1 MNEKW
6 FFMPIG
12 EVEKKLKT
20 NAASGLNLKAAK
32 ARLAKDEPFFRVRKR
47 NIGLL
52 IVDLFAD
59 FFLLLL
65 TLVSFFA
72 LFFEGDRV
80 IGTATLILIFIELAV
95 VFLIHFRDKR
105 NAESLSKLF
114 LPTARVIRGGKLY
127 ILDYKDVVV
136 GDVIMIEKGD
146 VIGVDARL
154 VHSDNLKVRM
164 RLDKKNEKDLEK
176 LAGGAVNENEL
187 YA

>member
-72 LFFEGDRV
+72 LFFEGDRN
-80 IGTATLILIFIELAV
+80 F
-95 VFLIHFRDKR
+95 
-105 NAESLSKLF
+105 
-114 LPTARVIRGGKLY
+114 
-127 ILDYKDVVV
+127 
-136 GDVIMIEKGD
+136 
-146 VIGVDARL
+146 
-154 VHSDNLKVRM
+154 
-164 RLDKKNEKDLEK
+164 
-176 LAGGAVNENEL
+176 
-187 YA
+187 

>member
-20 NAASGLNLKAAK
+20 KAASGLNLKAAK

-72 LFFEGDRV
+72 LFRGRPSNRNGYAYTY
-80 IGTATLILIFIELAV
+80 IYRACGRIFNT
-95 VFLIHFRDKR
+95 F
-105 NAESLSKLF
+105 
-114 LPTARVIRGGKLY
+114 
-127 ILDYKDVVV
+127 
-136 GDVIMIEKGD
+136 
-146 VIGVDARL
+146 
-154 VHSDNLKVRM
+154 
-164 RLDKKNEKDLEK
+164 
-176 LAGGAVNENEL
+176 
-187 YA
+187 